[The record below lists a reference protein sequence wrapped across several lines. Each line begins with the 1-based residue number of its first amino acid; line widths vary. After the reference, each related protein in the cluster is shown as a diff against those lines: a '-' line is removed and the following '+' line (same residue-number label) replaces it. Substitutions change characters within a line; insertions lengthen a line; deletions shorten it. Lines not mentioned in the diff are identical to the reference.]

1 MSDFSTIHIFGTTNA
16 QIIGKDLNK
25 QVPQASLTTLADVVA
40 DVKSKKPA
48 DVEDKDHHVIHL
60 FGFGKVNYLAGKKG
74 GAYSFDL
81 ADLDQ
86 VKVSALVAELLA
98 YEA

>member
-40 DVKSKKPA
+40 DVKSKRPS
-48 DVEDKDHHVIHL
+48 DVEEKDHHVIHI
-60 FGFGKVNYLAGKKG
+60 FGFGKVNHLGQKKTG
-74 GAYSFDL
+74 TFRFDL
-81 ADLDQ
+81 TDLDAT
-86 VKVSALVAELLA
+86 KISALVAEMMA
-98 YEA
+98 YTK